1 MGLFGPTFEGG
12 VNPLKE
18 RGVPGGNIGAVALA
32 GNEISSLGR
41 LDGSGGPVADCV
53 HASLGLLQVPQAACY
68 KRDFPTGDIKACLA
82 AHSATSPHLKTC
94 LPDEVLAAAA
104 AAAEGAG
111 IGAADGSDGDFE
123 FFFVVSDVSR
133 PAGTEEPASH
143 EYRAPKPESASRVAH
158 PSSSTLLGTTTV
170 ICVPVSSCAAAA
182 SSSGNNRA
190 RLSGEQ
196 CTKVFCPTKESA
208 PTSEAA
214 AGGWRC
220 IAPSHQGAPGS
231 RTEREWFPAYE

>member
-1 MGLFGPTFEGG
+1 MPRS
-12 VNPLKE
+12 
-18 RGVPGGNIGAVALA
+18 RGSMNSFSFSWSNASARGQLR
-32 GNEISSLGR
+32 GR
-41 LDGSGGPVADCV
+41 PA
-53 HASLGLLQVPQAACY
+53 ASTTIV
-68 KRDFPTGDIKACLA
+68 
-82 AHSATSPHLKTC
+82 S
-94 LPDEVLAAAA
+94 
-104 AAAEGAG
+104 
-111 IGAADGSDGDFE
+111 GAARRSTP
-123 FFFVVSDVSR
+123 SR

-143 EYRAPKPESASRVAH
+143 EYRAPKPASASRVAH